1 MTYAF
6 VTAGNTGL
14 IFGAF
19 IIGALAWG
27 LISAI
32 LNPGK
37 DRRRNARIE
46 AGWEREQAR
55 REAETS
61 GR

>member
-14 IFGAF
+14 ILGGALF
-19 IIGALAWG
+19 VALAWG
-27 LISAI
+27 LLSAI
-32 LNPGK
+32 FNPGK
-37 DRRRNARIE
+37 DRRRSARIE
-46 AGWEREQAR
+46 AGWRREQER
-55 REAETS
+55 REAENK